1 MLLLFTFVTS
11 GPENK
16 NKTDQNEADISTGA
30 ADYKRFLW
38 LVLFKE

>member
-1 MLLLFTFVTS
+1 MLLLFTFVAS
-11 GPENK
+11 GPE
-16 NKTDQNEADISTGA
+16 NKTDQNEADKSNGA

>member
-16 NKTDQNEADISTGA
+16 NKTDQNDADFSTGA
-30 ADYKRFLW
+30 ADNKRFPW
-38 LVLFKE
+38 